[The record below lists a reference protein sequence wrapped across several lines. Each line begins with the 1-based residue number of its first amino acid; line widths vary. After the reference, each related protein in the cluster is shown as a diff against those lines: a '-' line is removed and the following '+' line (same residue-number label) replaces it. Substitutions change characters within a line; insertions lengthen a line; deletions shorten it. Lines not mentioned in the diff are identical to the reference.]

1 VRWLNPVMC
10 EKSRECIGSI
20 TRVAH
25 LYRSSSFVEGIV
37 MATSGVRSR
46 KQGPVSNDSGPEGI

>member
-1 VRWLNPVMC
+1 MSAVA
-10 EKSRECIGSI
+10 SI

-25 LYRSSSFVEGIV
+25 LYRSSSFVDGIV

-46 KQGPVSNDSGPEGI
+46 KQGPVSNDSGPEGT